1 LLGASGRSA
10 YATLPVMTTII
21 RAEAAHDFLAL
32 VPTLVGYRPSQ
43 SLLCVA
49 FAGNRTAGVLRHDVP
64 RDARGRDALVATV
77 VGTLCRMVQADAVV
91 PVVYTTARFAEGGLP
106 ERLLLQGVVRGA
118 EEAGFLVR
126 DALCVAADGWGSLLD
141 DELPATGRA
150 LELIDGSPL
159 GRHPEALRE
168 PADSAADLVRIPAAE
183 PVIAARV
190 GEILASLRAME
201 EDGDG
206 GDGRRATVGLED
218 DPLLELDAAIG
229 DALDPFVAAELL
241 ARGDRTRSPEMLAW
255 LVRLASCAPF
265 RDAIMLQVAFGP
277 VIGELALDCADE
289 AADRSADASDRC
301 RDRRPPGSDDGP
313 ADLESAE
320 EFLSRLLMGQAG
332 ARPDV
337 DRIERALE
345 TLVVAIA
352 NAPVPDRAGALCM
365 AAWLAWSLG
374 RSSSAGALIDLALEA
389 DERHTM
395 ARLLRRFIGTGA
407 LPDWAFSSPIPGA
420 PEGTDDREVGKAG

>member
-1 LLGASGRSA
+1 MPGRLPAALGPVGVRDAA
-10 YATLPVMTTII
+10 VMTTII

-32 VPTLVGYRPSQ
+32 VPTLVGYRPSR

-49 FAGNRTAGVLRHDVP
+49 FAGNRTAGVLRHDLP
-64 RDARGRDALVATV
+64 RDAPARDALVASV

-91 PVVYTTARFAEGGLP
+91 PVVYTPARFADGGLP
-106 ERLLLQGVVRGA
+106 ERDLLQGVVRRA

-159 GRHPEALRE
+159 VRHPEVLRE
-168 PADSAADLVRIPAAE
+168 PADSAADLVRIPAAD

-201 EDGDG
+201 TDGSG
-206 GDGRRATVGLED
+206 GERRVPVGLED
-218 DPLLELDAAIG
+218 DPLLDLDAAIG

-241 ARGDRTRSPEMLAW
+241 ARGERATSPEMLAW
-255 LVRLASCAPF
+255 LVRLGSSAPF
-265 RDAIMLQVAFGP
+265 RDAMMLQVAFGP
-277 VIGELALDCADE
+277 AIGELALDCADE
-289 AADRSADASDRC
+289 AAERSADASDR
-301 RDRRPPGSDDGP
+301 RVDKGP
-313 ADLESAE
+313 ADSVGGPSDVESAE
-320 EFLSRLLMGQAG
+320 QFLSRLLMGHAA
-332 ARPDV
+332 ARPEV
-337 DRIERALE
+337 ERIERALE

-352 NAPVPDRAGALCM
+352 NAPEHERAGALCM
-365 AAWLAWSLG
+365 AAWLAWALG
-374 RSSSAGALIDLALEA
+374 RSSSAGALVDLALEA
-389 DERHTM
+389 DERHSM

-407 LPDWAFSSPIPGA
+407 LPDWAFSAPIPEAPGCGA
-420 PEGTDDREVGKAG
+420 